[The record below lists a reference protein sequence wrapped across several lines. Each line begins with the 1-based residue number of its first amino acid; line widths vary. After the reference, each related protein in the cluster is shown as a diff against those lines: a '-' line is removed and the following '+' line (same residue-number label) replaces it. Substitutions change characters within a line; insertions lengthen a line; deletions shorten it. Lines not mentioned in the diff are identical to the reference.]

1 MNNEEKEQ
9 SEIDEKKYVD
19 KEEIE
24 SVNVKKDV

>member
-9 SEIDEKKYVD
+9 SEIDEKNYVD

-24 SVNVKKDV
+24 SQNLKKED